1 MALTK
6 VETISFLENSFLD
19 LQRLDL
25 YKFVRLPIGS
35 KMVEDMSWLK
45 LADIEPEILT
55 TRDFWLDGPKTRS
68 GMEDVTRG
76 EERRSTVNA
85 NEERYGERRDNV
97 FIRGNPIR
105 LRNGISENFGSFGDS
120 LDGDPCPSRPKYLL
134 QSTSN
139 PMLGRW

>member
-1 MALTK
+1 MDFYLRIIHRYKIPIRMIASMALTK

-76 EERRSTVNA
+76 EERRSTVF
-85 NEERYGERRDNV
+85 GEKTV
-97 FIRGNPIR
+97 
-105 LRNGISENFGSFGDS
+105 SQ
-120 LDGDPCPSRPKYLL
+120 Y
-134 QSTSN
+134 
-139 PMLGRW
+139 